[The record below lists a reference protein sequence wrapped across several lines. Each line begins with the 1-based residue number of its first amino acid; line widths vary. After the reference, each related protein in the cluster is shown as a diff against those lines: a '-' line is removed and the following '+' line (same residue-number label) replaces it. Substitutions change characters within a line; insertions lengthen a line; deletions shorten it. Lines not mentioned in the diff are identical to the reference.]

1 MSISKQYLHSIKKQ
15 FEYYKNVAER
25 AMEQLEPQQLFYSFN
40 DDSNSIAV
48 IVKHLH
54 GNMMSRWTDFLTT
67 DGEKDWRNRDD
78 EFEQPVTD
86 KEGLMK
92 LWEEGWS
99 CFFNTINSL
108 TPENLTDIIYIRNEG
123 HTVMEAINRQLS
135 HYPYHIGQIVFLAKQ
150 IKNTPWD
157 SLTIP
162 KNKSGEYNKQKFEQE
177 KGQRSFLDT
186 ELNKIKKNNQ

>member
-1 MSISKQYLHSIKKQ
+1 MSISKQYLDSIKKQ
-15 FEYYKNVAER
+15 FEYYKSVAER
-25 AMEQLEPQQLFYSFN
+25 AMEQLEPQQLFYTLN

-78 EFEQPVTD
+78 EFEQPITN
-86 KEGLMK
+86 KENLMQ

-108 TPENLTDIIYIRNEG
+108 TPENLTDIVYIRNEG

-135 HYPYHIGQIVFLAKQ
+135 HYPYHIGQIVFFAKQ

-186 ELNKIKKNNQ
+186 ELNKIKKNNS

>member
-1 MSISKQYLHSIKKQ
+1 MSISKQYLDSIKKQ

-25 AMEQLEPQQLFYSFN
+25 AMEQLEPQQLFYTVN

-78 EFEQPVTD
+78 EFEQPITN
-86 KEGLMK
+86 KENLMQ

-135 HYPYHIGQIVFLAKQ
+135 HYPYHIGQIVFFAKQ

-162 KNKSGEYNKQKFEQE
+162 KNKSGEYNNQKFEQE

-186 ELNKIKKNNQ
+186 ELNKIKKNNS

>member
-1 MSISKQYLHSIKKQ
+1 MSTSKQYLDSIKKQ
-15 FEYYKNVAER
+15 FEYYKSVAER
-25 AMEQLEPQQLFYSFN
+25 AMEQLEPQQLFYTVN

-78 EFEQPVTD
+78 EFEQPITN
-86 KEGLMK
+86 KESLMQ

-135 HYPYHIGQIVFLAKQ
+135 HYPYHIGQIVFFAKQ

-186 ELNKIKKNNQ
+186 ELNKIKKNNS

>member
-1 MSISKQYLHSIKKQ
+1 MSISKQYLDSIKKQ
-15 FEYYKNVAER
+15 FEYYKSVAER
-25 AMEQLEPQQLFYSFN
+25 AMEQLEPQQLFYTVN

-78 EFEQPVTD
+78 EFEQPITN
-86 KEGLMK
+86 KESLMQ

-135 HYPYHIGQIVFLAKQ
+135 HYPYHIGQIVFFAKQ

-186 ELNKIKKNNQ
+186 ELNKIKKNNS

>member
-1 MSISKQYLHSIKKQ
+1 MSISKQYLDSVKKQ

-25 AMEQLEPQQLFYSFN
+25 AMEQLEPQQLFYTVN

-67 DGEKDWRNRDD
+67 DGKKDWRNRDD
-78 EFEQPVTD
+78 EFEQPATD
-86 KEGLMK
+86 KENLMK

-99 CFFNTINSL
+99 CLFNTINSL
-108 TPENLTDIIYIRNEG
+108 TPENLTNIIYIRNEG

-135 HYPYHIGQIVFLAKQ
+135 HYPYHIGQIVFFAKQ

-162 KNKSGEYNKQKFEQE
+162 KNKSGDYNKQKFEQE

>member
-1 MSISKQYLHSIKKQ
+1 MSISKQYLDSIKKQ

-25 AMEQLEPQQLFYSFN
+25 AMEQLEPQQFFYTVN

-48 IVKHLH
+48 IIKHLH
-54 GNMMSRWTDFLTT
+54 GNMMSRWTDFLAT

-78 EFEQPVTD
+78 EFEQPITN
-86 KEGLMK
+86 KENLMQ

-108 TPENLTDIIYIRNEG
+108 TPENLTHIIYIRNEE

-135 HYPYHIGQIVFLAKQ
+135 HYPYHIGQIVFFAKQ

-186 ELNKIKKNNQ
+186 ELNKIKKNNS

>member
-1 MSISKQYLHSIKKQ
+1 MSISKQYLDSIKKQ

-25 AMEQLEPQQLFYSFN
+25 AMEQLEPQQLFYTVN

-54 GNMMSRWTDFLTT
+54 GNMMSRWTNFLTT

-78 EFEQPVTD
+78 EFEQPITN
-86 KEGLMK
+86 KENLMQ

-135 HYPYHIGQIVFLAKQ
+135 HYPYHIGQIVFFAKQ

-162 KNKSGEYNKQKFEQE
+162 KNKSGEYNNQKFEQE

-186 ELNKIKKNNQ
+186 ELNKIKKNNS

>member
-1 MSISKQYLHSIKKQ
+1 MSISKQYLDSIKKQ

-25 AMEQLEPQQLFYSFN
+25 AMEQLEPQQLFYTVN

-78 EFEQPVTD
+78 EFEQPITN
-86 KEGLMK
+86 KENLMQ

-135 HYPYHIGQIVFLAKQ
+135 HYPYHIGQIVFFAKQ

-186 ELNKIKKNNQ
+186 ELNKIKKNNS